1 MVAETATSTE
11 MNSHDEVVAL
21 LRRIVDDGETESWQ
35 KTFWAF
41 RLLAKHRSRLI
52 GNTLRKGAGPGV
64 RTGPFAGLKLPRDV
78 AEGCLA
84 PKLLGSYEK
93 ELHALL
99 RAFGERGYEAVVD
112 VGCAEGYYA
121 AGLARLLPQVH
132 VFAYDLNERA
142 RTLCAET
149 ARLNGL
155 SERITIAERCS
166 QGEFARFADRRTLV
180 VCDIEG
186 DEDSLL
192 DPDAAG
198 ALRHM
203 DILVELHECFDAG
216 IPERVTGRF
225 APSHDVS
232 LVRQGARD
240 VAEHDEIA
248 AWPHIDQLLAV
259 WEWRSG
265 PTPWAFMRAHELGPP
280 R

>member
-1 MVAETATSTE
+1 MD
-11 MNSHDEVVAL
+11 SHDEIVAL
-21 LRRIVDDGETESWQ
+21 LRRIVDNGEAESWR
-35 KTFWAF
+35 KTFAAL
-41 RLLAKHRSRLI
+41 RLLAKHRSALI
-52 GNTLRKGAGPGV
+52 ANTLRQNGGPGV
-64 RTGPFAGLKLPRDV
+64 RAGPFAGLKLPQRA

-84 PKLLGSYEK
+84 PKLLGSYEQ
-93 ELHALL
+93 ELHALVQ
-99 RAFGERGYEAVVD
+99 AFGERDYQAVID

-132 VFAYDLNERA
+132 VFAYDLNGRA
-142 RTLCAET
+142 REACAET
-149 ARLNGL
+149 VQLNGL
-155 SERITIAERCS
+155 GERITIAEHCT

-186 DEDSLL
+186 DEDTLL

-216 IPERVTGRF
+216 LPERVTGRF
-225 APSHDVS
+225 APSHDIS
-232 LVRQGARD
+232 LVRQGTRD
-240 VAEHDEIA
+240 VSEHDEIA
-248 AWPHIDQLLAV
+248 AWPHIDQLLAL

-265 PTPWAFMRAHELGPP
+265 PTPWAFMRARELGPP